1 MLWPLHLR
9 GSRARLPGVQEGD
22 TAQPG
27 VWTLLHL
34 GSSRPPVAPAPAV
47 SQVWGHLQIVT
58 WQHCCGTKIHAAEM
72 KESAMDL
79 QSSHQNRDTRGKS
92 WLVWTWHAREAKRE
106 PVRHCGCCTDRL
118 NCSPDLVYCRSC
130 VRNQEEYSAASVI
143 RGSQISLGSG
153 GNPNIGEAA
162 FPANWG
168 TLGGLGCWGPL
179 LSPLHWEEGVQIVF
193 PAHCGGSGFRLRLT
207 PLPGASYPSKSL
219 ENTQRLFTQ
228 VLYLQG
234 SRKISVWRIK
244 IQDFCRIIPIKL

>member
-79 QSSHQNRDTRGKS
+79 QSSHHNRDARGKS

-106 PVRHCGCCTDRL
+106 PVRHCGYCIDRL
-118 NCSPDLVYCRSC
+118 NCSPAAILQTLCQGSRGVQGCLCNSGLSDLAGLR
-130 VRNQEEYSAASVI
+130 REPKH
-143 RGSQISLGSG
+143 RWGSLPRQLG
-153 GNPNIGEAA
+153 N
-162 FPANWG
+162 
-168 TLGGLGCWGPL
+168 CWGPRSL
-179 LSPLHWEEGVQIVF
+179 GTSF
-193 PAHCGGSGFRLRLT
+193 
-207 PLPGASYPSKSL
+207 KSL
-219 ENTQRLFTQ
+219 ALRGRCSDCLPCSLWRFRIQTQ
-228 VLYLQG
+228 VNASAWGFLSKQKPWEHTTFIHP
-234 SRKISVWRIK
+234 SS
-244 IQDFCRIIPIKL
+244 IPTGF